1 MNSILSS
8 NFQQKIENY
17 LAVAATRAVADL
29 PTAWPADA
37 ASSEL
42 DLSLISSR
50 TSSIDRRAIAVDDD
64 DDDDEGIFSIDLLK
78 FGKSGG
84 LDQISV
90 SWLRR

>member
-1 MNSILSS
+1 MQRKQSNNHEKNQMNSILSS
-8 NFQQKIENY
+8 NFHQKIENY

-50 TSSIDRRAIAVDDD
+50 TSSMDRRAIAVDDDDD
-64 DDDDEGIFSIDLLK
+64 DDDDEGIFSIDL
-78 FGKSGG
+78 
-84 LDQISV
+84 
-90 SWLRR
+90 